1 MDCFW
6 KSNCEK
12 ECLLRAQVGK
22 TYITLEHVIK
32 GKVLSAG
39 SSVLIF
45 DASEKSVCAPEGI
58 LNSQRLFFFF
68 PSDISYL
75 CLDNASDF

>member
-22 TYITLEHVIK
+22 TYITLEHVNK

-45 DASEKSVCAPEGI
+45 DASEKSVVLQKA
-58 LNSQRLFFFF
+58 F
-68 PSDISYL
+68 
-75 CLDNASDF
+75 